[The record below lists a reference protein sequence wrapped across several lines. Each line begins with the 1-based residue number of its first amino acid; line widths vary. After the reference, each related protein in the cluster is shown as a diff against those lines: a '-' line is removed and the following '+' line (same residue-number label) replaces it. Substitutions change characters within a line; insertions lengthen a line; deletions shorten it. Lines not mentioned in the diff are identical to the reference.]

1 LGADRSDTWDG
12 CGDDCIDGE
21 GVGMRITVELD
32 LDATFYES
40 DKGVKLEMLCFQ
52 GCTQNIM
59 PYLTDNELA
68 RAQEALEEQHDT
80 KLMLKAQE
88 AAERRQVAGDFRRE
102 QIRDDKMTDFSYS
115 QWKV

>member
-1 LGADRSDTWDG
+1 
-12 CGDDCIDGE
+12 
-21 GVGMRITVELD
+21 MRITVELD

-40 DKGVKLEMLCFQ
+40 DKGVKLEVLSFP
-52 GCTQNIM
+52 GCGQNLLPFM
-59 PYLTDNELA
+59 TPNEIE

-102 QIRDDKMTDFSYS
+102 QIRDDKMTDFTYS
-115 QWKV
+115 QWKL

>member
-1 LGADRSDTWDG
+1 
-12 CGDDCIDGE
+12 
-21 GVGMRITVELD
+21 MRITVEID

-40 DKGVKLEMLCFQ
+40 DKGVKLEMLSFP
-52 GCTQNIM
+52 GASQNLLPFM
-59 PYLTDNELA
+59 TPNEIE

-88 AAERRQVAGDFRRE
+88 AAERREMAREDRRE
-102 QIRDDKMTDFSYS
+102 QIRDDKMAGGFTYS